1 MREYFIDELLRA
13 NQQCLPEDVSP
24 MCQRIAVLI
33 AFRFAIPE
41 EEIESLCRLAA
52 DPDAVNVIY
61 QKYRF
66 YISKTFKDALSHIIS
81 TRNVPLAESRF
92 GLLDAKTQTKSRI
105 TRIKAKKDTAFLER
119 QHERIALIDKN
130 LLMLQREQALI

>member
-13 NQQCLPEDVSP
+13 NQQYLPANFSP

-33 AFRFAIPE
+33 AFRFAIPK
-41 EEIESLCRLAA
+41 EEIESLCRLAS
-52 DPDAVNVIY
+52 DPDAVNIIY

-81 TRNVPLAESRF
+81 TGNIPLAESRF

-105 TRIKAKKDTAFLER
+105 TRMKAKNAISLLEK
-119 QHERIALIDKN
+119 QHERISLIDKN
-130 LLMLQREQALI
+130 LLLLQKEQALI